1 MKPSKSHPDR
11 SRYQGPSHQVL
22 ANLDRTLYRLQH
34 RKSLEGQSDDNLLL
48 LSYILRLLGMAG
60 HRLYPHPGSFQDLL
74 EHNDIYNRTVAL
86 PEELASSEYQLLILF
101 GAADGRPY
109 LLRRNHRLNQVLAV
123 EGGQVVP
130 LTHGLPALQDR
141 AIEIY
146 PLMPPTLRQPLDV
159 LRFTYS
165 PEIFALVALG
175 AISLVVVAFSL
186 SIPILTNTLVSRVL
200 PETDYRLLLE
210 SLVVVSLIITASVTS
225 QYMQGL
231 MTLRLETISDLR
243 LQTALWD
250 RLTKLPLLFIRDYS
264 IGDLNSR
271 VSAIYRIR
279 NLINADSLT
288 SLVAALFSLTFF
300 ILMFTYQPQLA
311 LWAAG
316 LVIII
321 YSAIFWL
328 ASSAIEIQDTINPI
342 KAEISNFAFHSI
354 TGVAQIRTLGSEV
367 FILNRWMGLFTE
379 FANAN
384 LRSNALDQSIDL
396 LTDLLGTAGSLLMF
410 TVVIIQVLA
419 FPADFASPS
428 SLASFIAFYAAFIAF
443 CAAVSSATTSLADVF
458 ANVAS
463 LWKRCEPIIYEP
475 VEPGYSPEALHHD
488 VEGNYSISGLTFH
501 FPGSSQK
508 IFDNISFEVKA
519 GSYTAIT
526 GPSGGGKSTLLKLIT
541 GLVPATSG
549 EILVDNIPLRLL
561 AIRAYRRQLGIV
573 IQDAR
578 LDNGTILDVVRGG
591 RADSE
596 EAVWQA
602 LEMACVAEEV
612 HRMPLG
618 LQTQI
623 LNGGSNISGGQR
635 QRLALARALLPQ
647 PQVLL
652 LDEATSAIDNRSQ
665 QAISNT
671 IDGLGITRIAIAHRL
686 STLRNA
692 DQVLVI
698 ENATISQRGSFD
710 DLLQQEGYLR
720 RMVALDPAAAPDR
733 RPSSPADHL

>member
-1 MKPSKSHPDR
+1 MEPSQSPVDR
-11 SRYQGPSHQVL
+11 TRYQGPAHEVL
-22 ANLDRTLYRLQH
+22 ADLDRTLYRLQR
-34 RKSLEGQSDDNLLL
+34 RKNWEGHSDNNLLL
-48 LSYILRLLGMAG
+48 LSYILRLMGMAG
-60 HRLYPHPGSFQDLL
+60 HRLYPHPGSFRDLL

-86 PEELASSEYQLLILF
+86 PKDFNSSEYQLLILF
-101 GAADGRPY
+101 DAADDRPY
-109 LLRRNHRLNQVLAV
+109 LLRRNHRLNQVLTV
-123 EGGQVVP
+123 EQGQVVP
-130 LTHGLPALQDR
+130 LTQGLPTLQDR
-141 AIEIY
+141 AIELY
-146 PLMPPTLRQPLDV
+146 PLMPPTLSQPLDV

-165 PEIFALVALG
+165 PEIFALIALG

-200 PETDYRLLLE
+200 PETDYGLLLE

-225 QYMQGL
+225 QYIQGI

-250 RLTKLPLLFIRDYS
+250 RLTKLPLLFIRSYS

-288 SLVAALFSLTFF
+288 SLLAALFSLTFF
-300 ILMFTYQPQLA
+300 VLMFTYQPQLA

-316 LVIII
+316 LVIVI
-321 YSAIFWL
+321 YGSIFWL
-328 ASSAIEIQDTINPI
+328 ARSAVAIQDTINPI
-342 KAEISNFAFHSI
+342 MATISNFAFHSV

-367 FILNRWMGLFTE
+367 FILNRWMSLFTQ

-384 LRSNALDQSIDL
+384 LRSNALDQLIDL

-419 FPADFASPS
+419 FPANFSSPS
-428 SLASFIAFYAAFIAF
+428 SLANFIAFYAAFIAF

-463 LWKRCEPIIYEP
+463 LWKRCEPVIYEP
-475 VEPGYSPEALHHD
+475 VESGYSPSAIHHE
-488 VEGNYSISGLTFH
+488 VEGNFSISSLSFH

-508 IFDNISFEVKA
+508 TFDNISFEIKA
-519 GSYTAIT
+519 GSYSAIT
-526 GPSGGGKSTLLKLIT
+526 GPSGAGKSTLLKLIT
-541 GLVPATSG
+541 GLVPPTSG
-549 EILVDNIPLRLL
+549 EILVDNVPLRML

-578 LDNGTILDVVRGG
+578 LDNGTILEVVRGG
-591 RADSE
+591 RTDSE
-596 EAVWQA
+596 AAVWQA
-602 LEMACVAEEV
+602 LEMACVADEV

-647 PQVLL
+647 PRVLL
-652 LDEATSAIDNRSQ
+652 LDEATSAIDNISQ
-665 QAISNT
+665 QAISDT
-671 IDGLGITRIAIAHRL
+671 IDNLGITRIAIAHRL
-686 STLRNA
+686 STLRHA

-698 ENATISQRGSFD
+698 ENGTISQRGSFD
-710 DLLQQEGYLR
+710 ELLQQEGYLQ
-720 RMVALDPAAAPDR
+720 RMVALESR
-733 RPSSPADHL
+733 RSA